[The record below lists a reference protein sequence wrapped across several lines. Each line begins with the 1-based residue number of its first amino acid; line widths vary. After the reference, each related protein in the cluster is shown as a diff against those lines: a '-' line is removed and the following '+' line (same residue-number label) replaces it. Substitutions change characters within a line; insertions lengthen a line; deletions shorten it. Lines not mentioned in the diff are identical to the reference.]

1 MLNFVPFHKGIETV
15 LGIRATMRSDAY
27 TLLPQSYVDTHC
39 DISDKLV

>member
-1 MLNFVPFHKGIETV
+1 MLNFVPFHKGIEAV
-15 LGIRATMRSDAY
+15 LGIRATMRCDAY